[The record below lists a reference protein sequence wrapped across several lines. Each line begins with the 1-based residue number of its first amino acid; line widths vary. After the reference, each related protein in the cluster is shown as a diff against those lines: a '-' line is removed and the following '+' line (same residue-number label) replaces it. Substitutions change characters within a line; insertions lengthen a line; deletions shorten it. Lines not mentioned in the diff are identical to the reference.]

1 MRWMKDTNNLLQ
13 DLTNEVEHID
23 VPNVKNYA
31 KARFLTEQKTK
42 KSVLFIRPL
51 SSIFAG
57 AIIMVLLLIG
67 ISQSLPITPPSIT
80 LSAQEKES
88 ILLQSISGVTL
99 LLNEDVETD
108 ISFIPLSTS
117 EDDESD
123 LIHDFILTLEQLIS
137 TESVTSL
144 SNSGFSDLE
153 GYTYKES
160 IAFTTLFNQQFSY
173 EFHYR
178 LQSTNQT
185 NDTFTLTGLLIIE
198 DKTFAVSG
206 QKNSIADGFSYNFDI
221 KENESNKIH
230 VVFSE
235 VDGEMEYHFQMTKG
249 SLSKQLNFKKVKDSF
264 TPKFEVKLTEGDKEE
279 EYYIEKDNLGQKIS
293 MQAKNNSHRIE
304 VQMKIQD
311 NNPVYEY
318 FFPESGKTI
327 EKNPRHPHEDGHP
340 GRRPNRNTNYVI

>member
-1 MRWMKDTNNLLQ
+1 MKDTNNLLQ
-13 DLTNEVEHID
+13 DLANEVELIE
-23 VPNVKNYA
+23 VPNVKNHA
-31 KARFLTEQKTK
+31 KARYLTEQKSK
-42 KSVLFIRPL
+42 KSFLFVRPL

-57 AIIMVLLLIG
+57 AIIMVLLFIG

-99 LLNEDVETD
+99 LLNEDEETN
-108 ISFIPLSTS
+108 ISYIPLSTS

-123 LIHDFILTLEQLIS
+123 LIHDFILTLEQLLS
-137 TESVTSL
+137 AESLTSL
-144 SNSGFSDLE
+144 STSRFSNLE

-173 EFHYR
+173 EFHYA
-178 LQSTNQT
+178 LQSTNET
-185 NDTFTLTGLLIIE
+185 NDNFTLTGVLIIE
-198 DKTFAVSG
+198 DKTFEVSG
-206 QKNSIADGFSYNFDI
+206 QKNSINEAFSYNFEI
-221 KENESNKIH
+221 KENESNTIQ
-230 VVFSE
+230 VVFGE

-249 SLSKQLNFKKVKDSF
+249 NMSKQLRFKKVKDSL
-264 TPKFEVKLTEGDKEE
+264 TPKFEIKLTEGDKEE

-304 VQMKIQD
+304 VQMRNQ
-311 NNPVYEY
+311 NNDTIYEY
-318 FFPESGKTI
+318 YFPESGKTI